1 MNEAFVEQYVEIN
14 ICKIGLTMIPVIKR
28 RCEITVNHD
37 DVVVPLYWILA
48 RLYCTVYMINDTC
61 VLVV

>member
-1 MNEAFVEQYVEIN
+1 
-14 ICKIGLTMIPVIKR
+14 MIPVIKR